1 MTTIKDSA
9 YTKGTMNADI
19 FGATERSLDTFAL
32 STKYFMTGDLIGSG
46 MTFLDVGGGGGDFA
60 HAVYQDVNK
69 IEATIIDPDVL
80 AIEQG
85 KIKYPEFEFFHDYFP
100 STKLEG
106 KKYDYVSMQALF
118 PQIPNYK
125 EMLVALINTSRKY
138 INISLTFK
146 LSGQPV
152 IDKDLSYFY
161 YLDSGERVF
170 QVTHNLYL
178 LINYLCIHEFRI
190 KKISFFGYHTP
201 TTGDNFRD
209 VPNQEQIKGNLLLE
223 KFGEEEDYPARMGGA
238 SQLVGSANYKPF
250 RPEVD
255 IIIDNEPFQLWK

>member
-1 MTTIKDSA
+1 MSSNKESA
-9 YTKGTMNADI
+9 YTKGNMNAEI
-19 FGATERSLDTFAL
+19 FGATERSLDKFFP
-32 STKYFMTGDLIGSG
+32 STKYFMTGNLISKG

-60 HAVYQDVNK
+60 HAVYQEVNK
-69 IEATIIDPDVL
+69 IEATIIDPDVQ

-85 KIKYPEFEFFHDYFP
+85 KIKYPKFEFLNDYFP
-100 STKLEG
+100 SKKLTG
-106 KKYDYVSMQALF
+106 RKYDYVSMQALF

-125 EMLVALINTSRKY
+125 EMLLALINTSRKY
-138 INISLTFK
+138 VNIALNFK

-161 YLDSGERVF
+161 YLDSEERVF

-178 LINYLCIHEFRI
+178 LINYLCIHEFRL

-201 TTGDNFRD
+201 SMGDNFRD
-209 VPNQEQIKGNLLLE
+209 VPNQDQIKGNLLLE
-223 KFGEEEDYPARMGGA
+223 KFGEEDDYPVRMGGA
-238 SQLVGSANYKPF
+238 SQLVGSANYKHF

-255 IIIDNEPFQLWK
+255 ILIDNKPFQIWK